1 MGIKGLE
8 TLALDLRRSSSS
20 YANELWEAVDPDLW
34 QQTRNPWMIL
44 QTLSHE
50 RVKELEKDQTFQ
62 TLLKTHLEKR
72 EESLNASKWYQGK
85 TSIAYFSMEYG
96 LSEAL
101 PIYSGGLGLLAG
113 DHLKACSDLGVPLT
127 AIGLLYQE
135 GYFRQE
141 ITSEGKQ
148 VALYPYNEPGQLPIE
163 KIPLRLSIRFPGR
176 TVFLRVYKALIGH
189 VTLYLLDSN
198 DLLNDPTDRGITSE
212 LYGGDLE
219 TRLKQEILL
228 GIGGVQLLESLKM
241 APHIYHL
248 NEGHAAFA
256 TIERARLMGG
266 PFKEA
271 FNKGKKKTLFTT
283 HTPVKAG
290 FDRFPLEIMKTN
302 FADYVKALDISMD
315 EFLALGQL
323 ENRDPFNMA
332 YLAVRGS
339 GAVNGVSKLHGE
351 VSQKL
356 FEKLDCQVGAVTN
369 GVHIPSWESPEAD
382 KLWCRCSGEER
393 WYGTLKTLEREIQAI
408 KDEELWAFRCKSRKK
423 LIDYA
428 KHRLEKELPKRGQ
441 TLPETF
447 LDPQILT
454 IGFSR
459 RFATYKRVDL
469 LLHDEKRLIN
479 LLQEKKVQLIIAG
492 KAHPADEPGQ
502 KLIEKWIAFTSKPE
516 VSPHAIFLSDY
527 DILLAERL
535 VQGMD
540 LWINTPRRP
549 WEASG
554 TSGMKVLVNGGL
566 NFSSLDG
573 WWAEAYTPE
582 VGWALKGEEDI
593 EDGKALMDMLEQ
605 EIIPLF
611 YEKGEGGLPKKWL
624 KKVKESM
631 ARLTPEYSTN
641 RMVRQYVENY
651 YERLGNG

>member
-1 MGIKGLE
+1 MGMKELYE
-8 TLALDLRRSSSS
+8 LALDLRRSSSS
-20 YANELWEAVDPDLW
+20 YANELWDKIDSDLW
-34 QQTRNPWMIL
+34 NQTRNPWVIL
-44 QTLSHE
+44 QTLSE
-50 RVKELEKDQTFQ
+50 KRSKELEEDPSFQ
-62 TLLKTHLEKR
+62 KLLKDHMERREKA
-72 EESLNASKWYQGK
+72 LKASKWYQRK
-85 TSIAYFSMEYG
+85 TTIAYFSMEYG

-113 DHLKACSDLGVPLT
+113 DHLKACSDLGVPLV

-141 ITSEGKQ
+141 IGSDGKQ

-163 KIPLRLSIRFPGR
+163 KLPLRLTIEFPGR
-176 TVFLRVYKALIGH
+176 MVHLRVYKVTVGH
-189 VTLYLLDSN
+189 IPLYLLDSN

-212 LYGGDLE
+212 LYGGGFE
-219 TRLKQEILL
+219 TRLKQEVLL
-228 GIGGVQLLESLKM
+228 GIGGVRLLEALGLK
-241 APHIYHL
+241 PDIYHL

-256 TIERARLMGG
+256 TIERARLLGG
-266 PFKEA
+266 SFKKA
-271 FNKGKKKTLFTT
+271 FEKGKQKTLFTT
-283 HTPVKAG
+283 HTPVAAG
-290 FDRFPLEIMKTN
+290 FDRFPIEAMETG
-302 FADYVKALDISMD
+302 FADYVEKLGISME
-315 EFLALGQL
+315 EFLKLGQL
-323 ENRDPFNMA
+323 EKTDPFNMA

-356 FEKLDCQVGAVTN
+356 FEKLKCTVGAVTN

-382 KLWCRCSGEER
+382 DLWCQCSGEHR
-393 WYGTLKTLEREIQAI
+393 WYGTLETLEKKVGEID
-408 KDEELWAFRCKSRKK
+408 DEKLWTFRSESRKR

-428 KHRLEKELPKRGQ
+428 KKRLEKELPKRGE
-441 TLPETF
+441 TLPENF
-447 LDPQILT
+447 FDPTILT

-469 LLHDEKRLIN
+469 LLHDEERLTK
-479 LLQEKKVQLIIAG
+479 LLREKKIQIIIAG

-502 KLIEKWIAFTSKPE
+502 ALIEKWIEFTARKEIAS
-516 VSPHAIFLSDY
+516 HAAFLSDY

-540 LWINTPRRP
+540 LWVNTPRRP

-573 WWAEAYTPE
+573 WWAEAYTPD
-582 VGWALKGEEDI
+582 VGWALKGEDDT
-593 EDGKALMDMLEQ
+593 EDGNTLIDTLEN
-605 EIIPLF
+605 EIIPLY
-611 YEKGEGGLPKKWL
+611 YERDSKGIPRGWL
-624 KKVKESM
+624 KKVKTSM

-641 RMVRQYVENY
+641 RMVRDYVENY
-651 YERLGNG
+651 YRELSNG